1 MGYLNRSDISIF
13 LYYFHPWTENVW
25 DADTWERFVR
35 EKDEERKKRLYSVR
49 EDWKRRE
56 ESPYRDVFRAPAR
69 SFGRHSFASSAD
81 NETESRIE
89 ML

>member
-1 MGYLNRSDISIF
+1 MSKL
-13 LYYFHPWTENVW
+13 HE
-25 DADTWERFVR
+25 ADTWERYVR

-56 ESPYRDVFRAPAR
+56 ESPYRDVVFRAPAR
-69 SFGRHSFASSAD
+69 SPGRHSFASSAD